1 LLDDPFR
8 GGRLRDVAGQD
19 LATSC
24 SMTKKP

>member
-8 GGRLRDVAGQD
+8 GGRLRVAVQD